1 MLAIGSLAE
10 WGQKHRVR
18 VFGWLDG
25 GFTSVANAS
34 GLVVEAPTP
43 NRFSNQF
50 MLDAAWLAAE
60 RSTTKGLSWGFR
72 ADFYTGSDAAL
83 LRSQDHFGPDSA
95 RWGTEVRQ
103 AYFKLR
109 TPILFSEGI
118 DWTAG
123 KINIPTGLE
132 TTLSPYNQ
140 LYSRGYFWIHDASS
154 GTALFATAHADPQL
168 DIVLGTTM
176 GYNTSFILRGRAPSY
191 LAKVL
196 YHPAT
201 ERKQQVIATVYTGP
215 KPLAAAAN
223 HVREPGRPWKRVI
236 CRHANIWT
244 PRLNQVFDVSYFS
257 DLNDPAN
264 GRHNSGSQDAFVLTS
279 YELNRIAALHMRVEW
294 FADPHGSRAKIPGT
308 YGESTAGIAVHP
320 KAWVEFRPEIRG
332 STSRVSS
339 RLGQQTSDPPASQ
352 PTVGSA
358 GFQTSSPR
366 RVVSSEAG
374 TSEAYSLRG
383 ASPSWMR
390 GLWLRP
396 VPGRGFL
403 IGTIGMSARPALP
416 GPVGYGLAAR
426 AGRTTSP
433 VDRPDLRSIV

>member
-1 MLAIGSLAE
+1 MIGPQVKSRIYALAILTLTCCAACLAQARPESKGMGQMTGRDDSGGDRKTFTLATYPEDQRPLLAIGSLAE

-18 VFGWLDG
+18 SFGWLDG
-25 GFTSVANAS
+25 GFTSVTNAS

-43 NRFSNQF
+43 NRFSNQC

-60 RSTTKGLSWGFR
+60 RSTTNGLSWGFR
-72 ADFYTGSDAAL
+72 VDFYAGSDAAL

-95 RWGTEVRQ
+95 RWGTEARQ
-103 AYFKLR
+103 AYVKLHA
-109 TPILFSEGI
+109 PIVFREGI

-154 GTALFATAHADPQL
+154 GTALFATAHADPHL

-201 ERKQQVIATVYTGP
+201 ERKQQFIATVYTGP
-215 KPLAAAAN
+215 KPLAAAAG
-223 HVREPGRPWKRVI
+223 HAGTWQTLSELQARE
-236 CRHANIWT
+236 IWT

-257 DLNDPAN
+257 DLHDPAN

-294 FADPHGSRAKIPGT
+294 FTDPHGSRAKIPGT
-308 YGESTAGIAVHP
+308 YGGSTAGIAVHP
-320 KAWVEFRPEIRG
+320 KAWVEVRPEIRG
-332 STSRVSS
+332 DFS
-339 RLGQQTSDPPASQ
+339 GQQSFGAASSTLRHRNQ
-352 PTVGSA
+352 LSA
-358 GFQTSSPR
+358 GF
-366 RVVSSEAG
+366 E
-374 TSEAYSLRG
+374 L
-383 ASPSWMR
+383 
-390 GLWLRP
+390 LLK
-396 VPGRGFL
+396 GRLF
-403 IGTIGMSARPALP
+403 
-416 GPVGYGLAAR
+416 
-426 AGRTTSP
+426 
-433 VDRPDLRSIV
+433 